1 MSHFWRCWGCVCFKA
16 SGLLREKDRDRK
28 SRLWSARE
36 VPFSWRGLHSLNIYY
51 ILCWRMLNLM
61 CGPELSLDISQR
73 SHTHTQKKKLV
84 IIMRMKIVESLLRW
98 FLNCF
103 SLLYIIE
110 NNYILS
116 EFSTFELSRLCV
128 YLNEQHELNLLLPKR
143 TNECLTT

>member
-1 MSHFWRCWGCVCFKA
+1 
-16 SGLLREKDRDRK
+16 
-28 SRLWSARE
+28 
-36 VPFSWRGLHSLNIYY
+36 
-51 ILCWRMLNLM
+51 
-61 CGPELSLDISQR
+61 
-73 SHTHTQKKKLV
+73 
-84 IIMRMKIVESLLRW
+84 MRMKIVESLLRW